1 MLSRNKKSVLYPVIM
16 MCSVILLSACGIIS
30 GPQDH
35 RQIEFTEKPS
45 PHGENKFPNWPE
57 PPLVIEKTVSK
68 AITAGQGSGKA
79 IDHKAHQTAAGVSGA
94 DKVLVTFP
102 GLHKEIK
109 FKWKAALSESDG
121 LENYDN
127 SIARNL
133 AAYQIQKLFL
143 DPEDYVI
150 PTSMAFC
157 IPSQHYS
164 QFLGLKATP
173 QLAGSDCVLGNASVW
188 MLDVQLPEVVF
199 EEQHFLTDPN
209 YAYFLSNLNIV
220 AYLVE
225 HRDGRSG
232 NILASK
238 DHSRPQLFFIDN
250 DTTFGTNPY
259 NPFAR
264 NWNIIRVPA
273 LRKET
278 IDRLRQVKRK
288 DLDFLGVVAQLDKG
302 SDNVFRNVVPGK
314 NRGAKKPVRIS
325 KNSVQFGLTKEQLS
339 DVWMRLKQLIKK
351 VDSGEIPVF

>member
-1 MLSRNKKSVLYPVIM
+1 MRSRLTYYKFTMLCFSMVLT
-16 MCSVILLSACGIIS
+16 ACGMIS
-30 GPQDH
+30 GPQDY
-35 RQIEFTEKPS
+35 RPVEFSEKPS

-57 PPLVIEKTVSK
+57 PPQVIEGVVSK
-68 AITAGQGSGKA
+68 DITAGAESGKA
-79 IDHKAHQTAAGVSGA
+79 IVHKAHQTAAGVSGA

-109 FKWKAALSESDG
+109 FKWKAALSEDEG
-121 LENYDN
+121 LENFDN
-127 SIARNL
+127 SISRNL
-133 AAYQIQKLFL
+133 ATYQIQKLFL

-157 IPSQHYS
+157 VPSEAYTQNM
-164 QFLGLKATP
+164 GLKATP
-173 QLAGSDCVLGNASVW
+173 QIEGSDCVLGNLSVW
-188 MLDVQLPEVVF
+188 MLDVRVPEVIF

-209 YAYFLSNLNIV
+209 YAYFLSNLNIL

-238 DHSRPQLFFIDN
+238 DNYRPQLFIIDN
-250 DTTFGTNPY
+250 DTTFGINPY

-278 IDRLRQVKRK
+278 IDRLRKVKRT
-288 DLDFLGVVAQLDKG
+288 DLDFLGVAAQLDKG
-302 SDNVFRNVVPGK
+302 SDNVFRNAVPGK
-314 NRGAKKPVRIS
+314 NLAPKKSVRIF
-325 KNSVQFGLTKEQLS
+325 KDTVQFGLSKEQLD
-339 DVWMRLKQLIKK
+339 DVWKRLEQLIKK